1 MLTASP
7 QVLGEGAANLRVL
20 VFNVK
25 GEDLIEDSLK
35 VLEEEFAQSF
45 VRIHRNALV
54 NTKFLERIARDATGQ
69 HFVLVTSRNYHFY
82 WRDIHT
88 TTKTDF
94 AFDEAHIADYRITH
108 DNYVPLVRTAEP
120 TSYTL
125 VTSDPD
131 LGKKGPQ
138 GLVGHSII
146 TMPSPSLGYVLLLEL
161 YPNPVSQPDIRSTA
175 AAWRD
180 AIDSVFGG
188 DDDAAIIP
196 TWLKNQYPNLVTVKT
211 TRQFAGTCVTA
222 GADVPE
228 EVRQKVKDAL
238 LKLDADEE
246 TAKLLI
252 ELGVSKFVPATPKDY
267 EGNEKLLKAYLGY

>member
-1 MLTASP
+1 MRTRTRQSGRL
-7 QVLGEGAANLRVL
+7 LAAPLSVTGICQL
-20 VFNVK
+20 
-25 GEDLIEDSLK
+25 
-35 VLEEEFAQSF
+35 FAPL
-45 VRIHRNALV
+45 A
-54 NTKFLERIARDATGQ
+54 ARAADYTFAVEPSYRPDRAAEIYKPLLDYLDKATGQ

-88 TTKTDF
+88 VTKT
-94 AFDEAHIADYRITH
+94 AFSLDEAHFADYRIVH
-108 DNYVPLVRTAEP
+108 DKYVPLVRAAEP
-120 TSYTL
+120 TSYSL
-125 VTSDPD
+125 VTSDPE
-131 LGKKGPQ
+131 LGGKGPQ
-138 GLVGHSII
+138 LLVGHSII
-146 TMPSPSLGYVLLLEL
+146 TMPSPSLGYVLLLEM
-161 YPNPVSQPDIRSTA
+161 YSNPVSQPDIRSTA
-175 AAWRD
+175 GAWRD

-222 GADVPE
+222 SDDVPE

-238 LKLDADEE
+238 LKLDTDEQ

>member
-1 MLTASP
+1 MHTSARKLTRWWPALALA
-7 QVLGEGAANLRVL
+7 VLAFAQPVVVHAANYTFAIEPSYRPDRTAEIYKPLL
-20 VFNVK
+20 DYLDK
-25 GEDLIEDSLK
+25 STGE
-35 VLEEEFAQSF
+35 
-45 VRIHRNALV
+45 
-54 NTKFLERIARDATGQ
+54 
-69 HFVLVTSRNYHFY
+69 HFTLVTSRNYHFY

-94 AFDEAHIADYRITH
+94 AFDEAHMADYRITH
-108 DNYVPLVRTAEP
+108 DQYVPLVRAAEP

-131 LGKKGPQ
+131 LAKKGPN

-161 YPNPVSQPDIRSTA
+161 YSNPVSQPDIRSTA

-196 TWLKNQYPNLVTVKT
+196 TWLKAQYPNLVSVKT
-211 TRQFAGTCVTA
+211 TRQFAGPCVTA
-222 GADVPE
+222 SAQVPE
-228 EVRQKVKDAL
+228 EVRKKVADAL
-238 LKLDADEE
+238 LKLE
-246 TAKLLI
+246 TNESTSTVLI
-252 ELGVSKFVPATPKDY
+252 ELGVSKFVPAAAKDY
-267 EGNEKLLKAYLGY
+267 SGAEKLLKSYIGY